1 MIVQNTRGAL
11 KVGMAILLLLPLVPL
26 LAKTKKGDKLRN
38 EARAE
43 ELKGNYDHA
52 LDLAEQAVKEDPS
65 DPAYL
70 LEARRVR
77 FEAGVAHVS
86 NGHKM
91 RDAGHLDE

>member
-1 MIVQNTRGAL
+1 MWVPREVQ
-11 KVGMAILLLLPLVPL
+11 
-26 LAKTKKGDKLRN
+26 AKTRKGDKLRN

-52 LDLAEQAVKEDPS
+52 LELATQAVAEDPS

-77 FEAGVAHVS
+77 FEAGVTHVS
-86 NGHKM
+86 NGHKL
-91 RDAGHLDE
+91 RDAGIWMRHWGV